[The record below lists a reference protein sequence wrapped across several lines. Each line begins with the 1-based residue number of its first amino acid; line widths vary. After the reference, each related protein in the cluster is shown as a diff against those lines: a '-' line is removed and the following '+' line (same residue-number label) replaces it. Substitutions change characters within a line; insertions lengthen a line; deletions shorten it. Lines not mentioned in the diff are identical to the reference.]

1 MRNIK
6 QQLKVNMAGQQGI
19 YVSPPNITPNRDA
32 GRTDKQARWLVR
44 NRILW
49 RLKGMV
55 IPYSN
60 EKGVLTSEEKAKL
73 DKAFELIREVT
84 NNSVEFS
91 RKLGFNAVKRCRMC
105 NRPAVEGQEYCKK
118 HLEEY
123 GEYISGREDGVH
135 TT

>member
-1 MRNIK
+1 
-6 QQLKVNMAGQQGI
+6 MAGQQGI
-19 YVSPPNITPNRDA
+19 YVSPSNIVPNRDV

-55 IPYSN
+55 NPYN
-60 EKGVLTSEEKAKL
+60 GQRGVLTYDEQVKL
-73 DKAFELIREVT
+73 DRAFELIREVT
-84 NNSVEFS
+84 NNSIESS

-123 GEYISGREDGVH
+123 GEHISRREDGVH
-135 TT
+135 ST

>member
-1 MRNIK
+1 
-6 QQLKVNMAGQQGI
+6 MAGQQGI
-19 YVSPPNITPNRDA
+19 YVSPSNITPNRDV

-55 IPYSN
+55 RPYSS
-60 EKGVLTSEEKAKL
+60 ERGVLTLEEQVKL
-73 DKAFELIREVT
+73 DKAFELIKEVT
-84 NNSVEFS
+84 DNSIESS

-118 HLEEY
+118 HLE
-123 GEYISGREDGVH
+123 
-135 TT
+135 